1 MAPTVS
7 QPRCGIGE
15 KDDCTI
21 ASARDAPHKGGVS
34 DARREMR
41 MLYVLIGSLVGFIA
55 MLAGRGRAGIA
66 VGLAFLGFMFGFA
79 VWAVSGIDFIAQF
92 IDNPDTAE
100 QDWDIA
106 RIFSG
111 VMAAVPGVA
120 GALLARRD

>member
-1 MAPTVS
+1 
-7 QPRCGIGE
+7 
-15 KDDCTI
+15 
-21 ASARDAPHKGGVS
+21 
-34 DARREMR
+34 

-55 MLAGRGRAGIA
+55 MLAGRGRAGSA

-92 IDNPDTAE
+92 IDNPDAAE